1 MSAQLQGNVEY
12 FARSVVSRKP
22 TMGFTRKDRV
32 DSDPN
37 KRIVSIRQQHLSF
50 WHMQQYANDCTAT
63 QIGRSSCPAPQERM
77 SVKKQLLVS

>member
-22 TMGFTRKDRV
+22 TMGFTKKDRV

-37 KRIVSIRQQHLSF
+37 KRIVSKRQQHFGPFDTCNSMLTTVQL
-50 WHMQQYANDCTAT
+50 HKLVEVHA
-63 QIGRSSCPAPQERM
+63 RHH
-77 SVKKQLLVS
+77 KKGCQ